1 VESTESVHV
10 GVSIASPRRHV
21 GHQRERARTRERLRG
36 HARPVDVSKKA
47 ADVAKHAEVLRE
59 RFGRGAKSLR
69 VVARVEKWTNRRE
82 GDDEGEEDGGE
93 DDRTGWEGAR
103 VGARMRARVGAAAPT
118 ALDVHARAEVWMGG
132 IRASVANAR

>member
-1 VESTESVHV
+1 MTEVAALLLL
-10 GVSIASPRRHV
+10 I
-21 GHQRERARTRERLRG
+21 RAIR
-36 HARPVDVSKKA
+36 
-47 ADVAKHAEVLRE
+47 
-59 RFGRGAKSLR
+59 
-69 VVARVEKWTNRRE
+69 
-82 GDDEGEEDGGE
+82 EDGGE